1 MKIMSHTITTSTAQ
15 SQSKLTSILF
25 VAFLGLGI
33 VFAAGY
39 AQSNTLHDAAHDLR
53 HATGF
58 PCH

>member
-1 MKIMSHTITTSTAQ
+1 MSHTIATSAAQ
-15 SQSKLTSILF
+15 SQSRLTSILF

-39 AQSNTLHDAAHDLR
+39 AQSASLHDAAHDLR

>member
-1 MKIMSHTITTSTAQ
+1 MKIMSHTITTSAAQ